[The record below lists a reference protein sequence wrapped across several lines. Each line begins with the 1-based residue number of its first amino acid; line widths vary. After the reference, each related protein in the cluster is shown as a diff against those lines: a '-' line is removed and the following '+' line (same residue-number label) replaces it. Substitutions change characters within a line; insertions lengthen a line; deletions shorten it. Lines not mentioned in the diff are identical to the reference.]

1 MQSQINEHLA
11 HALVAERTRRASN
24 DAEHHHPPPG
34 RVRVRAA
41 LALIALAGRLDH
53 EHTRRAQHGP
63 WSAHLR

>member
-11 HALVAERTRRASN
+11 HALITERARAASS
-24 DAEHHHPPPG
+24 AAAAFHPPPG

-53 EHTRRAQHGP
+53 EQARRAQPTG
-63 WSAHLR
+63 WSPTAR